1 MPRLFGFIP
10 TKSMLEAYKI
20 TNKEEQVVHTENV
33 IDITHNGPI
42 IETRVME
49 IEIPMYTPQKV
60 KLPEMPSE
68 VKNYKNI
75 KRRVNLNPLSDE

>member
-1 MPRLFGFIP
+1 
-10 TKSMLEAYKI
+10 
-20 TNKEEQVVHTENV
+20 
-33 IDITHNGPI
+33 
-42 IETRVME
+42 ME